1 MSKIKP
7 VVFTITERE
16 VREIAREIF
25 TKSKLSEVQVKEAIQ
40 YVECDEFLA
49 KDIHAS
55 IVASIAEVIK

>member
-7 VVFTITERE
+7 VVFTITEHE
-16 VREIAREIF
+16 VRKIVGEAF
-25 TKSKLSEVQVKEAIQ
+25 PKNKLSNQQVTEVIE

-49 KDIHAS
+49 KDIHAA